1 MWIPH
6 IYLRLLGVSPN
17 RLQLTIHVKVSRKN
31 NDRFTNASYT
41 EVSYCLSFGKIL
53 WTAVLIGSD
62 KLWSGLISP
71 LSHFPSEP
79 APTQA
84 QAQTLSS
91 TLEPQQRWTKLIAF
105 HANHYVFRRT
115 SQLFTNSAKTM
126 RTKWKSRSTRTVN
139 RLIWG
144 NEEKITKMA
153 TQFKGIL
160 YSTRVAPFLPLTV
173 CFKDQYSC
181 RLIVKIISWLSNG
194 QMIDVIWF
202 G

>member
-1 MWIPH
+1 M
-6 IYLRLLGVSPN
+6 
-17 RLQLTIHVKVSRKN
+17 TIHVRVSRKN

-41 EVSYCLSFGKIL
+41 EVSYCLWFGKIL
-53 WTAVLIGSD
+53 WIAMLIGSD

-91 TLEPQQRWTKLIAF
+91 TLEPQQRWTKLIAL
-105 HANHYVFRRT
+105 HSVFRRT
-115 SQLFTNSAKTM
+115 PQLSTM
-126 RTKWKSRSTRTVN
+126 RTKWNSRSTRTVN

-144 NEEKITKMA
+144 NEEKIIKMA
-153 TQFKGIL
+153 TQFRGIL

-173 CFKDQYSC
+173 CFKDKYSC

>member
-1 MWIPH
+1 MGPNFRGLLFPILKLIALESSCNFRQFGWNRFFLVFFFGLDGFSGPMWIPH

-41 EVSYCLSFGKIL
+41 EVSYCLWFGKIL
-53 WTAVLIGSD
+53 WIAMLIGSD

-115 SQLFTNSAKTM
+115 SIQGHLVLN
-126 RTKWKSRSTRTVN
+126 
-139 RLIWG
+139 
-144 NEEKITKMA
+144 
-153 TQFKGIL
+153 
-160 YSTRVAPFLPLTV
+160 
-173 CFKDQYSC
+173 
-181 RLIVKIISWLSNG
+181 
-194 QMIDVIWF
+194 
-202 G
+202 